1 MVKKQR
7 MPKRN
12 QSDKYSRNSGRI
24 LLGSMILVLVVLG
37 VRFSYVAVAK
47 EVKGHKLDKA
57 AQLIY
62 QSQNEVQAKRGE
74 IFDSVGN
81 VLAENSS
88 TYTAAA
94 VLDKTQ
100 NDADGKPAYV
110 KPSQDKKVAK
120 QLAGVLGGK
129 PAEYQ
134 KVLAN
139 ARKQDLNQVQF
150 GQHGLK
156 MDVTT
161 YKKVKALKIP
171 GIIFT
176 PGTSRF
182 YPNGKFASDL
192 VGMTSEKVNDKT
204 GKQTL
209 TGMMGL
215 EQAYNKQLTGKN
227 GVKTTSVDDGDLAVS
242 KHNQPA
248 ENGYDIYTTLNTKLQ
263 TTLEK
268 KMDALD
274 DDMKPKSAIAVVMDT
289 KTGNIVATTQRPT
302 FNATTRKGVGTY
314 WNNELASTTF
324 EPGSVMKGIT
334 LAAAIDTDNWNG
346 DTTYQSGTLKIG
358 DRAVTDWNNGEGWGE
373 ITYARGIAESSNV
386 AMALTEQKMGA
397 DTWEK
402 YIHRFRFLKSTDSG
416 LNGEAAGTMQ
426 FKYPIEQAN
435 TAFGQAISITPLQ
448 MMQAYSAIAGN
459 GEELKPHVV
468 EKIVDPNTKKVVYQ
482 AKREVVAKP
491 IKAST
496 AKATREQ
503 LEDVIYSEYGLGKM
517 YAIPGVKT
525 TGKSGT
531 AQVAT
536 ATGYSAPGDNTHEIH
551 SWMGMAPAKNP
562 RYLMYV
568 VTKEPQRNT
577 ANIATDMSDV
587 FVSVMQQALQMS
599 EDDNKVVV
607 SADQEVKI
615 PTVVGGSTAEAKREV
630 TAANLTPIV
639 MGDGKTVKS
648 QSPIGGQK
656 SLVGQRV
663 FLNTGHDI
671 AVPDMGGWAK
681 SDVLAWAKLAD
692 INVVIKGDGFVSTQS
707 ILPDTKLADG
717 YHDITVE
724 FKEPKT
730 N

>member
-346 DTTYQSGTLKIG
+346 DATYQSGTLKIG
-358 DRAVTDWNNGEGWGE
+358 DRAYT
-373 ITYARGIAESSNV
+373 
-386 AMALTEQKMGA
+386 L
-397 DTWEK
+397 
-402 YIHRFRFLKSTDSG
+402 
-416 LNGEAAGTMQ
+416 
-426 FKYPIEQAN
+426 
-435 TAFGQAISITPLQ
+435 
-448 MMQAYSAIAGN
+448 
-459 GEELKPHVV
+459 
-468 EKIVDPNTKKVVYQ
+468 
-482 AKREVVAKP
+482 
-491 IKAST
+491 
-496 AKATREQ
+496 
-503 LEDVIYSEYGLGKM
+503 
-517 YAIPGVKT
+517 
-525 TGKSGT
+525 
-531 AQVAT
+531 
-536 ATGYSAPGDNTHEIH
+536 
-551 SWMGMAPAKNP
+551 
-562 RYLMYV
+562 
-568 VTKEPQRNT
+568 
-577 ANIATDMSDV
+577 
-587 FVSVMQQALQMS
+587 
-599 EDDNKVVV
+599 
-607 SADQEVKI
+607 
-615 PTVVGGSTAEAKREV
+615 
-630 TAANLTPIV
+630 
-639 MGDGKTVKS
+639 
-648 QSPIGGQK
+648 
-656 SLVGQRV
+656 
-663 FLNTGHDI
+663 
-671 AVPDMGGWAK
+671 
-681 SDVLAWAKLAD
+681 
-692 INVVIKGDGFVSTQS
+692 S
-707 ILPDTKLADG
+707 ILP
-717 YHDITVE
+717 
-724 FKEPKT
+724 
-730 N
+730 